1 MNTKRITFALITVA
15 AVAAMAAVGTLL
27 GVDRLVG
34 YGAVIALIALAA
46 AEYRFDLRRVLGH
59 K

>member
-15 AVAAMAAVGTLL
+15 AGAAMVAVATLW
-27 GVDRLVG
+27 GVDRLIG

-46 AEYRFDLRRVLGH
+46 SEYGFGPRRVFGH